1 MVHYSKLRAV
11 FHFKP
16 HKALKVIKF
25 LLKTSYKIGILYLL
39 RMLII
44 AKALLLRISPPQN
57 LNPYKINPKL
67 DKLKLLPI

>member
-16 HKALKVIKF
+16 HKALKGIKF
-25 LLKTSYKIGILYLL
+25 LLKMSYKSGILYLL

-44 AKALLLRISPPQN
+44 TTALLLRIPPSKSKP
-57 LNPYKINPKL
+57 L
-67 DKLKLLPI
+67 